1 MLDDGS
7 IWGMGGDYFGKLGFG
22 DTGEIV
28 TPRKMADS
36 NWPQTF
42 LVTVN
47 ASSGGS
53 VDGGGKKLYIRG
65 QAEAIPEK
73 GYIFK
78 SWGKDVNSSLNP
90 LNLKLSKDITLTAS
104 FEKDMGM
111 TEMD

>member
-1 MLDDGS
+1 
-7 IWGMGGDYFGKLGFG
+7 MGGDYFGKLGFG

-47 ASSGGS
+47 ESSGGS

-65 QAEAIPEK
+65 QSWKLFRKKAI
-73 GYIFK
+73 F
-78 SWGKDVNSSLNP
+78 
-90 LNLKLSKDITLTAS
+90 LNLGVR
-104 FEKDMGM
+104 M
-111 TEMD
+111 